1 MSRTAYLPQMK
12 VINIKKNAVCV
23 VFRSFIPCTLLR
35 WLISVNPFLQ
45 NSLRFLPLRIDKIQ
59 RLQIKISRQVMRPAW
74 RVLHLVQ
81 MACRTGHLPLFVV
94 C

>member
-1 MSRTAYLPQMK
+1 MSRTAYPPQMK

-35 WLISVNPFLQ
+35 WPISVNPFLQ
-45 NSLRFLPLRIDKIQ
+45 NSLRFLLLRIDKNQ
-59 RLQIKISRQVMRPAW
+59 RLQMKISRPVMRPAW

-81 MACRTGHLPLFVV
+81 MACRRGHLPLFVV

>member
-1 MSRTAYLPQMK
+1 MSRTAYPPQMK

-23 VFRSFIPCTLLR
+23 VFRTFIPCTLLR

-45 NSLRFLPLRIDKIQ
+45 NNLRFLLLCIDKFQ
-59 RLQIKISRQVMRPAW
+59 RLQVKISRLVMRPAW

>member
-1 MSRTAYLPQMK
+1 MSRTAYPPQMK

-23 VFRSFIPCTLLR
+23 VFRNFIPCTLLR

-45 NSLRFLPLRIDKIQ
+45 NNLRFLLLCIDKIQ
-59 RLQIKISRQVMRPAW
+59 RLQMKISRQAMRRAW
-74 RVLHLVQ
+74 RVLHLAQ
-81 MACRTGHLPLFVV
+81 KACRTGHLPLFVV